1 MTVKCRTHD
10 ITMTLVPSGISKRTG
25 KRYKAFYGCPNYDCK
40 ETAPATDEVDAFAE
54 TKSFE
59 EEINEG
65 DYTSQLKNEAQQKL
79 NQVESSDEDEY
90 RPPKR
95 REWAYKEYNKSLSI
109 ISSDYRSEGMS
120 PMQAVETG
128 NLWQWMDFFHLND
141 EFYPEWKE
149 AKRKVY
155 REILDNEK

>member
-1 MTVKCRTHD
+1 MIAKCPTHD
-10 ITMTLVPSGISKRTG
+10 ITMKLVPSGVSKRTG
-25 KRYKAFYGCPNYDCK
+25 KRYKAFYGCPNFDCK
-40 ETAPATDEVDAFAE
+40 ETAPATDEIDSFAE

-59 EEINEG
+59 EEMKEG
-65 DYTSQLKNEAQQKL
+65 DYTSQLKNDAQQKL

-95 REWAYKEYNKSLSI
+95 REWAYKEFNKSLSI

-128 NLWQWMDFFHLND
+128 NLWQWLDFMHLND
-141 EFYPEWKE
+141 EFYKQWKE
-149 AKRKVY
+149 EKRKVY
-155 REILDNEK
+155 REILEDEK